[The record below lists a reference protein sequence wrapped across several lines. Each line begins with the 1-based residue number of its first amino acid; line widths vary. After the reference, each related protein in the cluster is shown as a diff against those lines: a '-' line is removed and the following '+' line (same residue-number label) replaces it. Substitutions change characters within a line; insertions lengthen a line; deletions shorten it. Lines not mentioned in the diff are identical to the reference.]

1 MNQTSGGRG
10 GDQEAV
16 GEGELERGAREEAGE
31 VKI

>member
-10 GDQEAV
+10 GIREVV
-16 GEGELERGAREEAGE
+16 GSSGRRGAREEAGE